1 MIEVPQFAGRK
12 IAVMGL
18 GRSGLAAARAL
29 QNSGAEVMAW
39 DDNAAKRDQASEV
52 TIVDLSA
59 ADWSDVDTLILSP
72 GIPHTHPEPHPVAT
86 LAREAGAEIISD
98 VEVFARAR
106 RQAGFVGI
114 TGTNGKST
122 TTALVSHILGENGIP
137 VEAGGNLGIPALALQ
152 PIGRPGFYVLEM
164 SSYQLELTRSAEFDV
179 TVLLNISADHLDR
192 HGGLD
197 GYIDAKRM
205 IFGCQRAGA
214 TAVIG
219 IDDEPCARIY
229 RELKADGQLNVIPI
243 SGQQHVAGGVYA
255 RDGVLYD
262 DLERVNAPVLPLSEV
277 PALPGAHNAQNA
289 AAAYCTAHAVGL
301 AANEIAGAISSY
313 HGLPH
318 RQEVAAI
325 IDGVRYI
332 NDSKATNPDAT
343 ARALACYD
351 TIYWI
356 AGGLGKE
363 GGMEPIEPHLAHV
376 RRAFLIGDA
385 AERMATEFGR
395 KLDAVVSSDLVSA
408 VRAAHAQAS
417 EEQFTGA
424 VVLLSPACAS
434 FDQFTDFEERGRE
447 FCRLVA
453 TLPGTKRHVL
463 SGGEAA

>member
-1 MIEVPQFAGRK
+1 MIDVPQFTRK
-12 IAVMGL
+12 KVAVLGL

-29 QNSGAEVMAW
+29 ATSGADVMAW
-39 DDNAAKRDQASEV
+39 DDDAAKRDQV
-52 TIVDLSA
+52 DGTMIVDLA
-59 ADWSDVDTLILSP
+59 TADWSSVETLILSP
-72 GIPHTHPEPHPVAT
+72 GIPHTHPEPHPVAR
-86 LAREAGAEIISD
+86 LARAAGAEIISD
-98 VEVFARAR
+98 VEVLVRAR
-106 RQAGFVGI
+106 GEASYVGV

-122 TTALVSHILGENGIP
+122 TTALISHVLGENRVP

-152 PIGRPGFYVLEM
+152 PIESTGYYVLEM
-164 SSYQLELTRSAEFDV
+164 SSFQLELTRSAEFDIA
-179 TVLLNISADHLDR
+179 VLLNISADHLDR

-197 GYIDAKRM
+197 GYIDAKKM
-205 IFGCQRAGA
+205 IFAGQRDGA

-219 IDDEPCARIY
+219 IDDEVCARIY
-229 RELKADGQLNVIPI
+229 QELKADGQRNVIPI

-255 RDGVLYD
+255 CDGVLYD
-262 DLERVNAPVLPLSEV
+262 DLDSVNAPVVPLAEV

-289 AAAYCTAHAVGL
+289 AAAYCAARAVGL

-313 HGLPH
+313 QGLPH

-325 IDGVRYI
+325 IDGIRYV

-363 GGMEPIEPHLAHV
+363 GGMDSIKPHLGHV
-376 RRAFLIGDA
+376 RRAFLIGEA
-385 AERMATEFGR
+385 AETMESAFAG
-395 KLDAVVSSDLVSA
+395 KLDTVLSSDLVGA
-408 VRAAHAQAS
+408 VRAAHEQAS
-417 EEQFTGA
+417 EDRCPGA

-434 FDQFTDFEERGRE
+434 FDQFTNFEERGRE

-453 TLPGTKRHVL
+453 TLPGAKRHVL